1 MMQGEKLVEL
11 LSELIQLDIDAIE
24 AYREAVEGV
33 EDDIMR
39 KRLESFAQHHLNHID
54 MLSQEVE
61 SAGGQP
67 PELSKDLKGL
77 LIKGFAALRSTTGT
91 RGALKALQTA
101 EELTVKGYGNAVS
114 QDVPGVVKALL
125 RKFFSEERNHLD
137 YIRKNLEALR

>member
-1 MMQGEKLVEL
+1 MMQGQKLVEL
-11 LSELIQLDIDAIE
+11 LSELIQLDIDAVE

-39 KRLESFAQHHLNHID
+39 KRLESFAQNHLDHID

-61 SAGGQP
+61 NAGGQP
-67 PELSKDLKGL
+67 PQLSKDLKGL

-114 QDVPGVVKALL
+114 QDVPGAVKALL
-125 RKFFSEERNHLD
+125 RKFFSDERNHLD
-137 YIRKNLEALR
+137 YIRKNLQALR